1 MLRLCAL
8 CWCLILL
15 CSVRAGEPLKIAY
28 SDWPGWTAWEIAIQK
43 GWLKEAGIAAEF
55 IWMEY
60 VPSMEAF
67 QAGKVDAVT
76 VTNGDQLVMAAAG
89 KDSRAILVHDYSFGN
104 DMVIG
109 RPGVQSIRDLRG
121 KKVAVEVGF
130 VDHLL
135 LLKALEMNGMKE
147 SDITIVNA
155 PTNDMPQILASGEV
169 AAVCAWYPV
178 SGQALAMVPGSKP
191 LFTSREVPGLIYD
204 LTVVD
209 PQSLLLRRAEW
220 AKLVA
225 LWPRIVA
232 FIENPATREEAIRIM
247 AARVRVAPEQY
258 ATALPGTKFLTVQ
271 EMKRAFTPS
280 SGLDSVLGSSRVVHA
295 FNLANKVYSANL
307 DPAKFLEPSLVM
319 ELP

>member
-1 MLRLCAL
+1 MFRILVLAL
-8 CWCLILL
+8 VALACL
-15 CSVRAGEPLKIAY
+15 RAGEPLKIAY

-43 GWLKEAGIAAEF
+43 GWLKEAGINAEF
-55 IWMEY
+55 VWMEY

-109 RPGVQSIRDLRG
+109 RPGIASFKDLKG

-135 LLKALEMNGMKE
+135 LLKALAANGMTE
-147 SDITIVNA
+147 ADITIVNA
-155 PTNDMPQILASGEV
+155 PTNDMPQVLATGDV
-169 AAVCAWYPV
+169 AAVCAWYPL
-178 SGQALAMVPGSKP
+178 SGQALAAVPGSKP
-191 LFTSREVPGLIYD
+191 LFTSQEVPGLIYD

-209 PQSLLLRRAEW
+209 PASLAKRTDEW

-232 FIENPATREEAIRIM
+232 FIADPATRDEAVKIM
-247 AARVRVAPEQY
+247 AARVNVKPEQY
-258 ATALPGTKFLTVQ
+258 AQALPGTRLLDLAG
-271 EMKRAFTPS
+271 MKKAFTAGD
-280 SGLDSVLGSSRVVHA
+280 GLDSILGSSKTAHA
-295 FNLANKVYSANL
+295 FNLANKVYDKQL
-307 DPAKFLEPSLVM
+307 DPAKFLDASLVM
-319 ELP
+319 ALK